1 MQKTSVLF
9 VCLGNICRSPLA
21 EVVFKAAVERRGL
34 SKEIEVDSCGTGGWH
49 VGEQA
54 DGRMRQTA
62 RRHGLDL
69 EKHRARQ
76 LKPKDLGRFD
86 WVVAM
91 DRSNLRS
98 IQSMAQTKGGNARI
112 VAFMDYVGG
121 DAGPDVPDPYYGGPS
136 GFDRVHDI
144 LQRGAEPL
152 LDAVTGSK

>member
-1 MQKTSVLF
+1 MEKTSVLF

-34 SKEIEVDSCGTGGWH
+34 SKEIEVDSCGTGAWH

-54 DGRMRQTA
+54 DRRMRQTA

-69 EKHRARQ
+69 ERHRARQ
-76 LKPKDLGRFD
+76 LQAKDLRDFD

-91 DRSNLRS
+91 DRSNLQGILS
-98 IQSMAQTKGGNARI
+98 LHKKKGGSARI
-112 VAFMDYVGG
+112 APFMDYVPG
-121 DAGPDVPDPYYGGPS
+121 DEGPDVPDPYYGGPS

-144 LQRGAEPL
+144 LLRGADPL
-152 LDAVTGSK
+152 LDAVLDAR